1 MGSESPSSLELDR
14 KRLCDRVAPVTD
26 LEEEREEERD
36 VRFMLSWVIQGA
48 DDASCSGLRGSY
60 LGGVNDI
67 EMTSRGSLFVSIC
80 STEKNVLEIFFSCK
94 AVQVHR
100 VDVSDRGPEKK
111 PRPTS
116 SR

>member
-80 STEKNVLEIFFSCK
+80 STEKNVSVVRLYRYTGLMSAIGDQRK
-94 AVQVHR
+94 N
-100 VDVSDRGPEKK
+100 RGP
-111 PRPTS
+111 RA
-116 SR
+116 RDRR